1 MVILA
6 KLTLT
11 LHTFSL
17 FLFKL
22 RGMFIRGISSSNL
35 NSFAI
40 LAITVFLTQFAYSS
54 SKPGFSDEEINSAIR
69 NAVNDGFT
77 IAKEDKEYFN
87 EIMAKTE
94 SSDDFDG
101 DLRIVAGQDAQLS
114 KI

>member
-1 MVILA
+1 MVILT

-11 LHTFSL
+11 LHIFP
-17 FLFKL
+17 FLIQL
-22 RGMFIRGISSSNL
+22 VGMFIRRLSSSNL
-35 NSFAI
+35 NSYAI
-40 LAITVFLTQFAYSS
+40 LAITIFLTQFLYSS
-54 SKPGFSDEEINSAIR
+54 SKPDLSDEEINSAIR

-114 KI
+114 RI